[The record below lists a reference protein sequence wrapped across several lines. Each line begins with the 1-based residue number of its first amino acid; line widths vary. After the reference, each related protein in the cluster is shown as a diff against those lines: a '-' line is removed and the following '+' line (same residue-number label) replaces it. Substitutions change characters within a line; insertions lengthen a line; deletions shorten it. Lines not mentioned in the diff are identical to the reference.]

1 MGVPIC
7 LFAYGTAG
15 LGVASAIASVIIL
28 LHFTV
33 GVLLAKKAFLKI
45 LISNVPIYGIIAAVL
60 FLYFEWDVPGFVVNT
75 TFLLTY
81 TTIFLVLM
89 SLGIA
94 LSRFQVIS
102 WTQASILG
110 GVEL

>member
-33 GVLLAKKAFLKI
+33 GVLLAKKVFTR
-45 LISNVPIYGIIAAVL
+45 N
-60 FLYFEWDVPGFVVNT
+60 FN
-75 TFLLTY
+75 
-81 TTIFLVLM
+81 
-89 SLGIA
+89 
-94 LSRFQVIS
+94 
-102 WTQASILG
+102 
-110 GVEL
+110 